1 MNIVDLQHGD
11 ILLYENSKRQTF
23 YGRSIRLITG
33 SKFVH
38 CAIVMTKLASGKQ
51 LNCKLF
57 LEQLSCRML
66 SVGEIYTRD
75 AGEKIFVVRPLLDTP
90 GPLTKE
96 FAKPESYGYFC
107 ITDSL
112 INHFIALFYKK
123 WQFRSFLG
131 LRSNKID
138 CSALNAL
145 ILNSSYSIYFANPK
159 IVEPDDF
166 YNHEEMFKH
175 MGYLDE
181 RVDLN
186 PPT

>member
-11 ILLYENSKRQTF
+11 VLLYENTKRPSF
-23 YGRSIRLITG
+23 YARCIRLIEG

-38 CAIVMTKLASGKQ
+38 CSITMNKLATGKQ

-57 LEQLSCRML
+57 LEQLSPRML
-66 SVGEIYTRD
+66 SVGEIY
-75 AGEKIFVVRPLLDTP
+75 AMEPGEKIFVVRPLLDTP

-96 FAKPESYGYFC
+96 MGKQEPYGYAC
-107 ITDSL
+107 IFDSL

-123 WQFRSFLG
+123 WQFRSFLT
-131 LRSNKID
+131 LIFKHLD
-138 CSALNAL
+138 CAALVAK
-145 ILNSSYSIYFANPK
+145 ILNSSYSIYFENPY

-166 YNHEEMFKH
+166 YNDEKHFKR

-181 RVDLN
+181 RVNLSKE
-186 PPT
+186 